1 MSKTMEK
8 ARKGSAEAMQT
19 SYTMPAKTAL
29 CIPSITIREEAA
41 ATE

>member
-8 ARKGSAEAMQT
+8 ARKGSADAMQAL
-19 SYTMPAKTAL
+19 YARHVKTAL
-29 CIPSITIREEAA
+29 CVSAGTIREEAA